1 MLLKFTKM
9 HGCGNDFMVVDLVSQ
24 FLKIRPQLVRKWA
37 DRHTGVGFDQF
48 LVVEPPQSPEADFR
62 YRIYNAD
69 GAEVEQ
75 CGNGAR
81 CFARFVRDNKL
92 TKKKLIKVETK
103 AGLIELKVIDKHQ
116 IRVDMGVPML
126 EPAQIPFIADQRAT
140 AYSLDVDG
148 QVLDICAVSM
158 GNPHAVYMVDDV
170 ERAPVSS
177 LGPLIERHE
186 RFPQHC
192 NAGFMQVV
200 SSNEIHLRVY
210 ERGVGETLACGT
222 GACAA
227 VVAGRLRGLLDTEV
241 AVHLPGGTLTIEWQG
256 EGQSVMMTG
265 PCKKVYEGR
274 IFI

>member
-1 MLLKFTKM
+1 
-9 HGCGNDFMVVDLVSQ
+9 MVVDLVSQ

-48 LVVEPPQSPEADFR
+48 LSVEPPLSPEADFR

-69 GAEVEQ
+69 GEEVEQ

-116 IRVDMGVPML
+116 IRVDMGVPIL
-126 EPAQIPFIADQRAT
+126 EPAQIPFIANQRST
-140 AYSLDVDG
+140 AYPLEVDG
-148 QVLDICAVSM
+148 QTLDICAVSM

-170 ERAPVSS
+170 EQAPISS

-186 RFPQHC
+186 RFPQKC

-200 SSNEIHLRVY
+200 SSKEIRLRVY

-256 EGQSVMMTG
+256 EGQSVKMTG